1 MDFEDS
7 GLLGA
12 SDEEGWDR
20 EGLFKAVDEL
30 CGLNGGQK
38 HLGTTLNSLEPSPPA
53 LTYPTSFE
61 LATCDNSVLISQP
74 SRPPLQMSGW

>member
-1 MDFEDS
+1 MEFEAS

-12 SDEEGWDR
+12 SDKEEWDR

-38 HLGTTLNSLEPSPPA
+38 HLGTSLNSLEPSPRHRHLRLP
-53 LTYPTSFE
+53 L
-61 LATCDNSVLISQP
+61 VLLPVITQS
-74 SRPPLQMSGW
+74 